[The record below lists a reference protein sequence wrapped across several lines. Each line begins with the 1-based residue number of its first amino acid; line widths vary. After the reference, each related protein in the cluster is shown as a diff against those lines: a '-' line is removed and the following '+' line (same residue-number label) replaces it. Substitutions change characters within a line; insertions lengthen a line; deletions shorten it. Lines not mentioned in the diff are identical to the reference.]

1 LTVPLPAT
9 EPATGAAVP
18 RLRAGLVVAGRYRLI
33 RHLAS
38 GGMGEVWEAV
48 DERLQRRV
56 AVKILHPRTAAQA
69 SARESLRAEATHL
82 ARVSHP
88 NVLTVH
94 DFGEDNGLAFLVME
108 LVEGPTLAEVVVRDG
123 ALEPE
128 RVRVVLLQLA
138 GALQAA
144 HAAGIVHRDVKPAN
158 VILAPDG
165 TVKLSDFGIAGRVG
179 SQLVAEVGEILGST
193 HYLSPEQALGDA
205 VTASSDLYSLG
216 VLAHELLCGRKP
228 FDKGSP
234 IATALAHVTEVP
246 PGLPEGTPDELATI
260 VASCLAKDPEDR
272 PASAGAIHRAL
283 TRPVASV
290 GLG

>member
-1 LTVPLPAT
+1 
-9 EPATGAAVP
+9 
-18 RLRAGLVVAGRYRLI
+18 
-33 RHLAS
+33 
-38 GGMGEVWEAV
+38 MGEVWEAV

-56 AVKILHPRTAAQA
+56 AVKTLHPRTAARA
-69 SARESLRAEATHL
+69 SARESLRAEAAHL
-82 ARVSHP
+82 AQVRHP

-108 LVEGPTLAEVVVRDG
+108 LVEGPTLAEVVAREG

-138 GALQAA
+138 GALEAA
-144 HAAGIVHRDVKPAN
+144 HAAGIIHRDVKPAN
-158 VILAPDG
+158 VILAADA
-165 TVKLSDFGIAGRVG
+165 TVRLSDFGIAGRVG
-179 SQLVAEVGEILGST
+179 SELVAEVGEALGTT

-228 FDKGSP
+228 FDRGSP
-234 IATALAHVTEVP
+234 IATALAHVTAVP
-246 PGLPEGTPDELATI
+246 PGLPEGTPEALATI
-260 VASCLAKDPEDR
+260 VASCLAKDPRDR

-283 TRPVASV
+283 STPFESARVA
-290 GLG
+290 